1 MNAGDILRYNS
12 DTEELE
18 LGEGFYQIPSLVH
31 LEKTHKS
38 KQKNNPLL
46 MYMFHILHPN
56 SILDSLELSERIKA
70 ARQLLDLTK
79 EDCEHPD
86 LLKALADYDT
96 ILSADLAL
104 KMMRS
109 VTNGVTRLTEYFD
122 NVDFNKTIQSGPQLG
137 KLLHDPKTL
146 ISAVKDSR
154 EALQQVEAL
163 RKDVLESLKV
173 KKEVESRGGVDTG
186 NFNRYGR

>member
-1 MNAGDILRYNS
+1 MNAGNILRYNS

-18 LGEGFYQIPSLVH
+18 LGEGFYQIPSLVSLKKNH
-31 LEKTHKS
+31 
-38 KQKNNPLL
+38 KQKAQDLL

-56 SILDSLELSERIKA
+56 SVLDSLELTERIKA
-70 ARQLLDLTK
+70 ARQMLNLTK
-79 EDCEHPD
+79 EECEHPD

-96 ILSADLAL
+96 ILQSDLAL

-109 VTNGVTRLTEYFD
+109 VTKGVTSLTEYFD

-146 ISAVKDSR
+146 IAAVKESR
-154 EALQQVEAL
+154 TALQEVEAL
-163 RKDVLESLKV
+163 RKDVLESLKAG
-173 KKEVESRGGVDTG
+173 KEIEARGGVDTG
-186 NFNRYGR
+186 NFSRYGR